1 MQNNIAIMEKE
12 LRVKKM
18 DAHVDEMRLN
28 KLKLLQKAD
37 KIEAEVEIAEQQI
50 AELKKE
56 IESLKQEM
64 EPESETTQE
73 IGE

>member
-1 MQNNIAIMEKE
+1 MEKE

-50 AELKKE
+50 ADLKKE
-56 IESLKQEM
+56 IESLKAEM
-64 EPESETTQE
+64 EPEVETTQE